1 MIAADRCFSVRTAG
15 FAVDF
20 QIFLALDQQRRLY
33 AEALRAAALAAFD
46 EHGARNGER
55 VLVDEAQAL
64 GDEVW
69 EENLRKLQNCENTI
83 ST

>member
-1 MIAADRCFSVRTAG
+1 MFSVRTAG

-46 EHGARNGER
+46 EYGARNGEC
-55 VLVDEAQAL
+55 VLVNEAQAL